1 MAIPRLAVLMI
12 ACFLFFDGKFGSG
25 RLVDTVRD
33 EATRVGYW
41 LNNEFNGLSNRITR
55 FH

>member
-1 MAIPRLAVLMI
+1 MATPRLAVLVI
-12 ACFLFFDGKFGSG
+12 ASLLFFDGKFGSG
-25 RLVDTVRD
+25 RLVGAFRD

-41 LNNEFNGLSNRITR
+41 LNNEFDSLSNRITR